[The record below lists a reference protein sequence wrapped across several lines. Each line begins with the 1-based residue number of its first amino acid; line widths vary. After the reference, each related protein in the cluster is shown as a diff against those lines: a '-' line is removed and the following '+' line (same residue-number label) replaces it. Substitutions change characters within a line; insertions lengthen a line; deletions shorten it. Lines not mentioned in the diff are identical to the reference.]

1 MITFKQQSYPWD
13 VDRQHMPTERVE
25 MSTYDEIDYRDLER
39 VEMSTYDDINCR
51 DLVDFFSRFAKAL
64 GYSPNSVYVAF
75 EEYLVDH
82 KKVK

>member
-13 VDRQHMPTERVE
+13 DDRQHMPTERVE
-25 MSTYDEIDYRDLER
+25 MSTHDEID
-39 VEMSTYDDINCR
+39 CR
-51 DLVDFFSRFAKAL
+51 DLVGFFSRFAKAL
-64 GYSPNSVYVAF
+64 GYSPTSVYVAF

>member
-13 VDRQHMPTERVE
+13 DDRQHMPTERVE
-25 MSTYDEIDYRDLER
+25 MSTHDE
-39 VEMSTYDDINCR
+39 INCR

-64 GYSPNSVYVAF
+64 GYSPTSVYVAF